1 LELHFGLVNEFH
13 QFAAVEAFELS
24 KALGNVRRRK
34 LRTDDTEIMISLSRP
49 VILNSIIQGL
59 IEAGDLASRALVV
72 RTKSIGDD
80 GKTTVEG
87 LNFEFEKNGPL
98 IFGALLSAVSTT
110 LKNLPNVSMT
120 GLPRMAD
127 FSRWCNL
134 VVL

>member
-98 IFGALLSAVSTT
+98 NLRCANQRRKHYSQKSAKCLNDRITSDGGFFAMVHC
-110 LKNLPNVSMT
+110 
-120 GLPRMAD
+120 R
-127 FSRWCNL
+127 
-134 VVL
+134 